1 MNILEKIF
9 DSIAFIIA
17 YSITALLFK
26 SAKFLYLSLTLP
38 MRAGIIQKILGDIF
52 KFLPKLNYFLN
63 FLKLLQVLLKL
74 LKIVQY
80 LGNLD
85 N

>member
-1 MNILEKIF
+1 MLFERKNLNFSESELINILEKIF

-38 MRAGIIQKILGDIF
+38 MRAGIIQEILGDIF
-52 KFLPKLNYFLN
+52 FTQVELFFKLF
-63 FLKLLQVLLKL
+63 
-74 LKIVQY
+74 
-80 LGNLD
+80 
-85 N
+85 